1 MDTEQLD
8 SAIALHAQWLESGGQ
23 RGRRAD
29 FDDADLR
36 QADLREVDLSYAS
49 LAGANLARDEL
60 AGARLA
66 NANLSS
72 ATLGYANL
80 TDANLA
86 SANLERAFAIGADFT
101 GADLTEA
108 NLSLARLDYGVLRR
122 TTVVSAVAN
131 KARLVHCDIAA
142 AKFDLTDLRTANFK
156 HANLAGVPM
165 SEAQIES
172 LTAPL
177 QSRHGLKPTLV

>member
-36 QADLREVDLSYAS
+36 QADLREVDLSDAS
-49 LAGANLARDEL
+49 LAGANLERAKL

-86 SANLERAFAIGADFT
+86 SANLERAFAIEPTFT
-101 GADLTEA
+101 VDVVDTDGQVIAQVEKL
-108 NLSLARLDYGVLRR
+108 LYVRR
-122 TTVVSAVAN
+122 KN
-131 KARLVHCDIAA
+131 
-142 AKFDLTDLRTANFK
+142 
-156 HANLAGVPM
+156 
-165 SEAQIES
+165 
-172 LTAPL
+172 
-177 QSRHGLKPTLV
+177 